1 MPDDSITGN
10 ATGGGFDAFGTR
22 RLPAGAVSPR
32 VAVWRSRIGLW
43 VPALG
48 VPVLLAASALLVAF
62 AHAPPGIGVIAF
74 FCLLAQAAALNGP
87 SRAKSRRRPASLDS
101 GQLLLTG
108 RSWTGTRT
116 VDLTKLARVRRV
128 KWTFSDEDGRSRTV
142 DYVICADSTGA
153 RLALP
158 RAAAVEPVQ
167 QAVAYQRQHHL
178 PAARISRFAAIG
190 LWLAD
195 DSLQFRMIRAAVL
208 IAGVAGYAALT
219 CWLVVT
225 AIPWLAAGH

>member
-1 MPDDSITGN
+1 
-10 ATGGGFDAFGTR
+10 
-22 RLPAGAVSPR
+22 
-32 VAVWRSRIGLW
+32 LW
-43 VPALG
+43 VLTLG

-74 FCLLAQAAALNGP
+74 FWLLAQAVVLDGP
-87 SRAKSRRRPASLDS
+87 SRAKSRRHPASLDG

-116 VDLTKLARVRRV
+116 VDLTKLARVSRM
-128 KWTFSDEDGRSRTV
+128 KWTFSGEDGRSRTV

-158 RAAAVEPVQ
+158 RAAAIQPVH
-167 QAVAYQRQHHL
+167 QAVAYQRRRHL

-190 LWLAD
+190 LRLAD
-195 DSLQFRMIRAAVL
+195 DSLQFRMIRAAAL
-208 IAGVAGYAALT
+208 MAGVAGYVALAS
-219 CWLVVT
+219 WLIVT
-225 AIPWLAAGH
+225 AIPWLAPGH